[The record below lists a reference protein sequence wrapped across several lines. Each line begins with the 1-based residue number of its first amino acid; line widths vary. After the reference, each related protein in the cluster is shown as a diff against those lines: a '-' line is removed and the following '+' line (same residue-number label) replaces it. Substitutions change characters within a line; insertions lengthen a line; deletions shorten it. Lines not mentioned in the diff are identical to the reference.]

1 MVCAFKS
8 YTQVINQNVIN
19 NIKVCKILHNVEGDY
34 IIKYKDSAFLSRDTF
49 HEVQIYKIE
58 KVLLNEGT
66 QINSWKYDSIHYWVR
81 NSFKLICVWVNKDGY
96 LTFKMPKEEHYWH
109 YKSQLTY

>member
-1 MVCAFKS
+1 MVCALKS

-49 HEVQIYKIE
+49 Q
-58 KVLLNEGT
+58 KVF
-66 QINSWKYDSIHYWVR
+66 IK
-81 NSFKLICVWVNKDGY
+81 
-96 LTFKMPKEEHYWH
+96 
-109 YKSQLTY
+109 